1 LRLFLARPTI
11 PLPPA
16 QPKGGSWPEEPAY
29 DRAARQAAFEAAVA
43 QRCAEDPWLHPCTG
57 QRELNAGPVLE
68 DGGVKGIGLAGA
80 MRRTALRALAVAALA
95 LAGLLVFGLLP
106 GGRDAGAVVPSQHR
120 LPAAPTVQSLHPHG
134 PNRPLRHG

>member
-11 PLPPA
+11 PLPLA

-106 GGRDAGAVVPSQHR
+106 GGRDAGAVVPQ
-120 LPAAPTVQSLHPHG
+120 PASAASRANGAVPAPAW